1 LLQRQDNQHLK
12 CFLLNIAVNTRL
24 LIKNKLE
31 GIGWFTY
38 ETFKRITQNHP
49 EHQFYF
55 IFDRPYDHDFIFAPN
70 VHPIVIGP
78 KARHPFLFYWWFEF
92 SVPKILQK
100 ICADIFISPDGYLSL
115 KSQIN
120 SLAVIHDIN
129 FMHFP
134 KGLPFLQQKYYRY
147 FFPKFAKKANRIATV
162 SDYSKKDINH
172 QFHVN
177 KEWIDVVYNGANNIY
192 QPISDEEKEKTKQ
205 KFTWGYDFFIFVGA
219 LSPRKNIG
227 NLLLAFE
234 KFKEQTNSPVKLLI
248 VGEKM
253 FKTKKIKHIYKNLHY
268 KDDVL
273 FVGRMSPEN
282 LKVLYGS
289 ALALTFVPY
298 FEGFGIP
305 IIEAMHCN
313 TPVITS
319 NVTSMPEVAGDAA
332 LLADPFSMDS
342 IADAMI
348 NIYKDKNLCN
358 QLIEK
363 GKIQRQKFSWEKT
376 AAKLWE
382 SIEKVLYEK

>member
-1 LLQRQDNQHLK
+1 
-12 CFLLNIAVNTRL
+12 LNIAVNTRL

-31 GIGWFTY
+31 GIGWFTF

-55 IFDRPYDHDFIFAPN
+55 IFDRPYDQNFVFSDN
-70 VHPIVIGP
+70 VHPVVIRP

-100 ICADIFISPDGYLSL
+100 INADIFISPDGYLSL
-115 KSQIN
+115 KSQVN

-129 FMHFP
+129 FMHFHR
-134 KGLPFLQQKYYRY
+134 GLPFLQQKYYRY
-147 FFPKFAKKANRIATV
+147 FFPKFAKKAARIVTV
-162 SDYSKKDINH
+162 SEYSKKDISN
-172 QFHVN
+172 QFAIN
-177 KEWIDVVYNGANNIY
+177 NNLIDVVYNGANDIY
-192 QPISDEEKEKTKQ
+192 QPVSEEEKEKTKQ
-205 KFTWGYDFFIFVGA
+205 KFTRGYDFFIFVGA

-227 NLLLAFE
+227 TLLLSFE
-234 KFKEQTNSPVKLLI
+234 KFKEQTNSHVKLLI

-253 FKTKKIKHIYKNLHY
+253 FKTKQIKHIFKNLHY
-268 KDDVL
+268 KDDVI
-273 FVGRMSPEN
+273 FAGRMSPEN
-282 LKVLYGS
+282 LNVLYGS
-289 ALALTFVPY
+289 AIALTFVPY

-332 LLADPFSMDS
+332 LLADPFSIDS

-348 NIYKDKNLCN
+348 NIYEDKNLSH

-363 GKIQRQKFSWEKT
+363 GKIQRQKFSWDKTTEKF
-376 AAKLWE
+376 WE

>member
-1 LLQRQDNQHLK
+1 MN
-12 CFLLNIAVNTRL
+12 
-24 LIKNKLE
+24 
-31 GIGWFTY
+31 
-38 ETFKRITQNHP
+38 
-49 EHQFYF
+49 
-55 IFDRPYDHDFIFAPN
+55 
-70 VHPIVIGP
+70 
-78 KARHPFLFYWWFEF
+78 
-92 SVPKILQK
+92 
-100 ICADIFISPDGYLSL
+100 ADIFISPDGYLSL

-120 SLAVIHDIN
+120 SLAVIHYIN
-129 FMHFP
+129 FMHFS

-147 FFPKFAKKANRIATV
+147 FFPKFAQKAIRIVTV
-162 SDYSKKDINH
+162 SEFSKKDISN
-172 QFHVN
+172 QFAIHN
-177 KEWIDVVYNGANNIY
+177 NLIDVVYNGANDIY
-192 QPISDEEKEKTKQ
+192 QPISDEEKEKTKR
-205 KFTWGYDFFIFVGA
+205 KFTQGYDFFIFVGA

-234 KFKEQTNSPVKLLI
+234 KFKELTNSHIKLLI

-268 KDDVL
+268 KDDVI
-273 FVGRMSPEN
+273 FAGRMSPEN

-332 LLADPFSMDS
+332 LLADPFSIDS

-348 NIYKDKNLCN
+348 NIYKDKNLSN

-363 GKIQRQKFSWEKT
+363 GKIQRQKFSWDKT
-376 AAKLWE
+376 AEKLWE

>member
-1 LLQRQDNQHLK
+1 M
-12 CFLLNIAVNTRL
+12 NIAVNTRL
-24 LIKNKLE
+24 LIKSKLE
-31 GIGWFTY
+31 GIGWFTF

-55 IFDRPYDHDFIFAPN
+55 IFDRPYDQNFVFSDN
-70 VHPIVIGP
+70 VHPIIIRP

-92 SVPKILQK
+92 SIPKILQK
-100 ICADIFISPDGYLSL
+100 INADIFISPDGYLSL
-115 KSQIN
+115 KSQVN

-129 FMHFP
+129 FMHFS
-134 KGLPFLQQKYYRY
+134 KGLPFLYQKYYQY
-147 FFPKFAKKANRIATV
+147 FFPKFAKKAVRIVTV
-162 SDYSKKDINH
+162 SEFSKKDIRN
-172 QFHVN
+172 QFAIHN
-177 KEWIDVVYNGANNIY
+177 NLIDVVYNGANDIY

-205 KFTWGYDFFIFVGA
+205 KFTQGYNFFIFVGA

-234 KFKEQTNSPVKLLI
+234 KFKEQTNSHIKLLI

-268 KDDVL
+268 KDDVI
-273 FVGRMSPEN
+273 FAGRMSPEN
-282 LKVLYGS
+282 LKILYGS
-289 ALALTFVPY
+289 ALALTFVSY

-332 LLADPFSMDS
+332 LLADPFSIDS

-348 NIYKDKNLCN
+348 NIYEDKNLSN

-363 GKIQRQKFSWEKT
+363 GKIQRQKFSWDKT
-376 AAKLWE
+376 AEKFWE